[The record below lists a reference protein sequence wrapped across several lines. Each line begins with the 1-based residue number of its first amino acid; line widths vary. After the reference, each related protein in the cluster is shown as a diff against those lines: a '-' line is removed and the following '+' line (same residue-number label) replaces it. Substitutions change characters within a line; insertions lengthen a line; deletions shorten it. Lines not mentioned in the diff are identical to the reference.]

1 MAETRTPPSPSPI
14 LAIEN
19 LKTVFHTDDGT
30 VRAAD
35 GVSYEL
41 FPGETLAVVG
51 ESGSG
56 KSVTAMSVLRLIP
69 EPPGEI
75 VGGSIRFG
83 DLDLTTLSPRRMR
96 EIRGN
101 RIAMIFQEP
110 MTSLNPVH
118 TIGRQIVEPMLLHRH
133 SDRTAARN
141 RAVELLRLV
150 GIPAPEERIDEYP
163 HQLSGGMRQ
172 RVMIA
177 IALACEP
184 DVLIAD
190 EPTSALDVTVQLQI
204 LRLLKDLQQQMGMG
218 VILITHD
225 LGVVAEVADRVAV
238 MYAGRV
244 VESGTVREVFHH
256 SVHPYV
262 AGLRASIPDLDA
274 EVEHLPVIPGQVPD
288 AAHLP
293 PGCPFAP
300 RCPEVMERCTV
311 EDPPDT
317 LVTAE
322 GYPPHRVR
330 CWLNGPSEGAEHG

>member
-1 MAETRTPPSPSPI
+1 MRTHEPV
-14 LAIEN
+14 LAIEE
-19 LKTVFHTDDGT
+19 LRTVFHTEDGL
-30 VRAAD
+30 VRAAE

-41 FPGETLAVVG
+41 YPGETLAVVG

-56 KSVTAMSVLRLIP
+56 KSVTALSVLRLIA

-75 VGGSIRFG
+75 VSGRIIFDGM
-83 DLDLTTLSPRRMR
+83 DLTALSEKQLRR
-96 EIRGN
+96 IRGR
-101 RIAMIFQEP
+101 RISMIFQEP

-118 TIGRQIVEPMLLHRH
+118 MIGRQIMEPMLLHRIC
-133 SDRTAARN
+133 DRQEARR
-141 RAVELLRLV
+141 RALELLRKV
-150 GIPAPEERIDEYP
+150 GIPAPEQRMSEYP

-204 LRLLKDLQQQMGMG
+204 LRLLKDLQQQMGMA

-244 VESGTVREVFHH
+244 VESGPVEELFYN

-262 AGLRASIPDLDA
+262 EGLRASIPDLEQ
-274 EVEHLPVIPGQVPD
+274 EVARLRVIQGQVPD
-288 AAHLP
+288 AARLP

-300 RCPEVMERCTV
+300 RCPYVMDRCV
-311 EDPPDT
+311 SEDPPT
-317 LVTAE
+317 TTVAA
-322 GYPPHRVR
+322 GHHVR
-330 CWLNGPSEGAEHG
+330 CWLNDPETVEAAGAAEARRSET

>member
-1 MAETRTPPSPSPI
+1 MRIENPV
-14 LAIEN
+14 LAIEE
-19 LKTVFHTDDGT
+19 LRTVFHTDDGL
-30 VRAAD
+30 VRAAE

-41 FPGETLAVVG
+41 YRGETLAVVG

-56 KSVTAMSVLRLIP
+56 KSVTALSVLRLIA

-75 VGGSIRFG
+75 VSGRIIFDGTE
-83 DLDLTTLSPRRMR
+83 LTSLSERELRR
-96 EIRGN
+96 IRGR
-101 RIAMIFQEP
+101 RISMIFQEP

-118 TIGRQIVEPMLLHRH
+118 MIGQQIMEPMLLHRFC
-133 SDRTAARN
+133 DRREARR
-141 RAVELLRLV
+141 RALELLKKV
-150 GIPAPEERIDEYP
+150 GIPGPEQRMREYP

-184 DVLIAD
+184 EVLIAD

-204 LRLLKDLQQQMGMG
+204 LRLLKDLQLEMGMA

-244 VESGTVREVFHH
+244 VEAGPVEELFYN

-262 AGLRASIPDLDA
+262 EGLRASIPDLDQEA
-274 EVEHLPVIPGQVPD
+274 ARLPVIPGQVPD
-288 AAHLP
+288 AAQLP
-293 PGCPFAP
+293 QGCPFAP
-300 RCPEVMERCTV
+300 RCRYVMDRCV
-311 EDPPDT
+311 AEDPPT
-317 LVTAE
+317 TPVAE
-322 GYPPHRVR
+322 GHHVR
-330 CWLNGPSEGAEHG
+330 CWLNDAETVKAAGNAKARRRES

>member
-1 MAETRTPPSPSPI
+1 MRTQEPV
-14 LAIEN
+14 LTIEE
-19 LKTVFHTDDGT
+19 LRTVFHTDDGL
-30 VRAAD
+30 VRAAE

-41 FPGETLAVVG
+41 YPGETLAVVG

-56 KSVTAMSVLRLIP
+56 KSVTALSVLRLIA

-75 VGGSIRFG
+75 VSGRITFEGV
-83 DLDLTTLSPRRMR
+83 DLTALSERELRR
-96 EIRGN
+96 IRG
-101 RIAMIFQEP
+101 RKISMIFQEP

-118 TIGRQIVEPMLLHRH
+118 MIGRQIMEPMLLHRICN
-133 SDRTAARN
+133 RQEARR
-141 RAVELLRLV
+141 RALELLRKV
-150 GIPAPEERIDEYP
+150 GIPAPEQRMSEYP

-204 LRLLKDLQQQMGMG
+204 LRLLKDLQQQMGMA

-244 VESGTVREVFHH
+244 VESGPVEELFYN

-262 AGLRASIPDLDA
+262 EGLRASIPDPEQ
-274 EVEHLPVIPGQVPD
+274 EVARLRVIQGQVPD
-288 AAHLP
+288 AARLP

-300 RCPEVMERCTV
+300 RCPYVMDRCV
-311 EDPPDT
+311 SEDPPT
-317 LVTAE
+317 TPVAA
-322 GYPPHRVR
+322 GHHVR
-330 CWLNGPSEGAEHG
+330 CWLNDPETVEAAGAVEARRSET